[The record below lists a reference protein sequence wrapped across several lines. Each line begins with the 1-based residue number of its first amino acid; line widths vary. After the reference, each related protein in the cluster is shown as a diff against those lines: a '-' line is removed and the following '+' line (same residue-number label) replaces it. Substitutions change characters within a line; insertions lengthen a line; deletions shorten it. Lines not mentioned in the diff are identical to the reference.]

1 MIEAKRIG
9 DHSFPV
15 PKQETHGAAGFD
27 LASTIEARIYP
38 GAYAMI
44 PTGWAI
50 QIPFDFVGMVC
61 PRSGLALKHGITVLN
76 APGIIDSD
84 YTGEVKVLLVNHGER
99 PFDIKPGDR
108 IAQLVVAGYVRGLV
122 KEVSRLSR
130 ETVRGDGGFGST
142 N

>member
-15 PKQETHGAAGFD
+15 PKQETRGAAGFD

-44 PTGWAI
+44 PTGWAL
-50 QIPFDFVGMVC
+50 QVPFGLVGMVC

-76 APGIIDSD
+76 APGIIDCD

-108 IAQLVVAGYVRGLV
+108 IAQLVVAGYARGLV
-122 KEVSRLSR
+122 EEVSSFSR
-130 ETVRGDGGFGST
+130 ETERGDGGFGST